1 MLNESET
8 QYSST
13 KVYEYVYGNIALYV
27 IDYFGSALV
36 FILGPL
42 LSLTIV
48 FYERFGADRQKRTI
62 INRLLSL
69 IFINIAMQSCIWSAF
84 RLVRGTVGLLED
96 DNILLIIMFSQVL
109 LMSTL
114 FFSTEVTILRFLY
127 IVVWRRMKTIND
139 DFWNVVLMI
148 STYAISVFYS
158 LSTCFLGGPSYNT
171 AKLIDIT
178 FNKDSRYNEN
188 FNSLQLKYKNY
199 QNSIPE

>member
-8 QYSST
+8 LYSST
-13 KVYEYVYGNIALYV
+13 KVYEYLYGNITHYV
-27 IDYFGSALV
+27 TYYFGLVLV

-42 LSLTIV
+42 LSLPIV

-62 INRLLSL
+62 INQLLSL
-69 IFINIAMQSCIWSAF
+69 IFINITIQSCIWSVF

-96 DNILLIIMFSQVL
+96 DSILLIILFSQVL
-109 LMSTL
+109 TTSSL
-114 FFSTEVTILRFLY
+114 FFSTEVTVLRFLY

-158 LSTCFLGGPSYNT
+158 ISTCLLGGPSYNT
-171 AKLIDIT
+171 EKITDIT
-178 FNKDSRYNEN
+178 FHKDSRYNEN
-188 FNSLQLKYKNY
+188 FTSLLVKY
-199 QNSIPE
+199 

>member
-1 MLNESET
+1 M
-8 QYSST
+8 
-13 KVYEYVYGNIALYV
+13 YGNITLCVTY
-27 IDYFGSALV
+27 YFGLALV
-36 FILGPL
+36 LILGPL

-62 INRLLSL
+62 INRLLSI
-69 IFINIAMQSCIWSAF
+69 IFIHIAMQSCIWSVF

-96 DNILLIIMFSQVL
+96 DSIVLIIMLSQVL
-109 LMSTL
+109 MMSSL

-158 LSTCFLGGPSYNT
+158 ISTCLLGGPSYNT
-171 AKLIDIT
+171 EKITDIT
-178 FNKDSRYNEN
+178 FHKDSRYNEN
-188 FNSLQLKYKNY
+188 FTSLLVKY
-199 QNSIPE
+199 